1 MTADPSNEAPSP
13 PAALAT
19 DPRYRAAL
27 FGAMAASV
35 GVVIGSL
42 GPWFTVM
49 VFTVNGLD
57 AGIAGKTT
65 LILGLLC
72 GIALVVEY
80 FWDRTKLDRRWGVPI
95 TWAIAVTGSACL
107 AYSVPF
113 LIKILTIPTQHV
125 MGIPI
130 GAGVGW
136 GLWLLTLS
144 SAALCVTATVV
155 ATHIAKNVELHA
167 AASGKSEARL
177 IDGSR
182 WGAIIAS
189 ALVVISAIVYYSVNW
204 GERIGGPQTSPSN
217 LPSFPSFP
225 SFTMPSFP
233 SFTEP
238 GFPSYPT
245 LSTPPEIE
253 STTGET
259 ATTTEAPID
268 TMTPTTA
275 AARGPTLGEPC
286 SDFDKLDYD
295 RNAGENLGLIVCGSN
310 TSGPTAKSIW
320 VVVSSLP
327 SGNYVAG
334 TPCPGMPQSTPY
346 RSTDGY
352 LIMCSTD
359 DNGIAYEPGGTKIT
373 GVQGPIWQ
381 LFSP

>member
-1 MTADPSNEAPSP
+1 
-13 PAALAT
+13 
-19 DPRYRAAL
+19 
-27 FGAMAASV
+27 
-35 GVVIGSL
+35 
-42 GPWFTVM
+42 M
-49 VFTVNGLD
+49 VLTVNGLD
-57 AGIAGKTT
+57 TGIAGKTALT
-65 LILGLLC
+65 LGVLC

-80 FWDRTKLDRRWGVPI
+80 FWDRTKLDRRWGVPVA
-95 TWAIAVTGSACL
+95 WAVSVTGSGCL
-107 AYSVPF
+107 VYSVPF

-144 SAALCVTATVV
+144 SAALCVTATIL
-155 ATHIAKNVELHA
+155 ATHITKNVELLA

-177 IDGSR
+177 NNGSR
-182 WGAIIAS
+182 WAAVIAS
-189 ALVVISAIVYYSVNW
+189 ALIAISAIVYYSVNW
-204 GERIGGPQTSPSN
+204 GEKIGGPETSPSN
-217 LPSFPSFP
+217 LPLVPSFP

-238 GFPSYPT
+238 SFPSYPSF
-245 LSTPPEIE
+245 STPSDDI
-253 STTGET
+253 TTTEET
-259 ATTTEAPID
+259 TATTEAP
-268 TMTPTTA
+268 TESATQTTA
-275 AARGPTLGEPC
+275 AARGPTVGEPC

-310 TSGPTAKSIW
+310 TSGPTAKSVW

-327 SGNYVAG
+327 YGNYVAG
-334 TPCPGMPQSTPY
+334 TPCAGMPQSTPY

-352 LIMCSTD
+352 MIMCSTD
-359 DNGIAYEPGGTKIT
+359 DNGIAYEPGGSKIT